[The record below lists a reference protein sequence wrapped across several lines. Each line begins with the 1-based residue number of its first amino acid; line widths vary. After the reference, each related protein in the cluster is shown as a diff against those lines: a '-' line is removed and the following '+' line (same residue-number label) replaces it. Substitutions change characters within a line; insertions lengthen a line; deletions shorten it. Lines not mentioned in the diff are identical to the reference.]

1 MDVVDIWTGR
11 RASAL
16 RASLRMSNEAFANRL
31 GAGVRTG
38 ANWEA
43 KPDVVLS
50 PAMQEILDTALADAG
65 DAVQRRFG
73 LLLAAAE
80 DGAADVLRPATAT
93 VTTDSRPLPVAAVE
107 ASQAAWREV
116 RQYLIE
122 SGIGLAARTADLY
135 DKQLRVGEVPALTP
149 QAWLPD
155 APVALDNLT
164 LRWTANPPVPR
175 VTGEQAEA
183 RPTLPLRAPGHA
195 FQRYTAAIRYLR
207 PPALFENRHSYR
219 LTDLNWGEGAGEL
232 TFGLATFF
240 DKLDVSEPIA
250 HESAQAEMAGD
261 LSWPRLPFRALVADP
276 FDLSARIVNPGIST
290 LTIRRNTSDG
300 SGTFFLLRRDPTQV
314 TNGRHYSL
322 LPAGEFQPASIATE
336 SIQTDLNIWRNMV
349 REYSEEMLGHPE
361 HDGSTGTPVDY
372 DVWPFY
378 RDMTEAKNTGRL
390 QAYALGVILD
400 ALSLNASVATV
411 TVIDASTFDHLFR
424 DLVATNPE
432 GEVVLSL
439 DNNKSIRGLPFD
451 QETVTRLITAEPL
464 GQTSAACLSLAWRHR
479 HSIIGPAST

>member
-1 MDVVDIWTGR
+1 M
-11 RASAL
+11 
-16 RASLRMSNEAFANRL
+16 
-31 GAGVRTG
+31 
-38 ANWEA
+38 
-43 KPDVVLS
+43 
-50 PAMQEILDTALADAG
+50 
-65 DAVQRRFG
+65 QRRFG

-80 DGAADVLRPATAT
+80 NGATDVLRPAAATA
-93 VTTDSRPLPVAAVE
+93 TTDSRPPPVAAVE
-107 ASQAAWREV
+107 ASQASWREV
-116 RQYLIE
+116 RRYLIE
-122 SGIGLAARTADLY
+122 SGISLAARTADLY
-135 DKQLRVGEVPALTP
+135 DKQLRVGEVPALAP
-149 QAWLPD
+149 PSWLPD
-155 APVALDNLT
+155 APVPLDNLT

-175 VTGEQAEA
+175 ITGEQAEA

-219 LTDLNWGEGAGEL
+219 LTDLHWGEGAGEL

-250 HESAQAEMAGD
+250 HEAAQAEMAGD

-276 FDLSARIVNPGIST
+276 FDLSARTVNPGIST

-300 SGTFFLLRRDPTQV
+300 TGTFFLLRRDPTQV

-372 DVWPFY
+372 EIWPFY
-378 RDMTEAKNTGRL
+378 RDMTEAKRTGKL
-390 QAYALGVILD
+390 HAYALGVILD
-400 ALSLNASVATV
+400 ALSLNASIATV
-411 TVIDASTFDHLFR
+411 TVVDDTTFDHLFR
-424 DLVATNPE
+424 DLVAHNPE
-432 GEVVLSL
+432 GDVVRSL

-451 QETVTRLITAEPL
+451 QETVTRLITREPL

-479 HSIIGPAST
+479 HSILGLTSA